1 MKKVIIILLLLLCT
15 NSNADTFKLER
26 VIKGLDSP
34 WSLSFIDNQNLL
46 ITEKPGKIKNINLN
60 DKVIKN
66 VSHNL
71 KVLEDGQGGLLDI
84 LYKDNNVFVSY
95 SENRLNGMSST
106 SVAKAKLNTETVS
119 YTHLRAHETV

>member
-1 MKKVIIILLLLLCT
+1 MKKVIIILFLLCT

-84 LYKDNNVFVSY
+84 LYKDNNVFVL
-95 SENRLNGMSST
+95 ENNMAVLADFAFNSGSHST
-106 SVAKAKLNTETVS
+106 MPNALF
-119 YTHLRAHETV
+119 